1 MKKILITGCCGFVGS
16 ELVKRLINKYK
27 IYGIDDL
34 SVGKKIIKHKN
45 FKFIKGS
52 CEQKH
57 PYKKIKEKIDYI
69 YHLAGQSSG
78 EKSFHNPEDDLIR
91 NLLTTVNLL
100 DFAIKQ
106 KSKRFIFAS
115 SMSVYG
121 DSYLKKV
128 SEFHE
133 PNPKSFYGLSKLSSE
148 NYIKKYKKK
157 GIKFTILRLFNIY
170 GESQKL
176 NNYKQGM
183 LRIYLSQI
191 INQGKLIIKGSKE
204 RFRDF
209 IHIKTVLDYF
219 EEIPE
224 NSKTINQVI
233 NIGSGQKIFV
243 KEIVEIL
250 KKNINKEFK
259 VKYEGSTPLDQK
271 GIYSDNKKAKK
282 IFKSYLNYNSK
293 KKIIE
298 MIRGMQI
305 S

>member
-1 MKKILITGCCGFVGS
+1 MKKILITGCSGFIGS
-16 ELVKRLINKYK
+16 ELVMRLVKKYK
-27 IYGIDDL
+27 VYGIDDL
-34 SVGKKIIKHKN
+34 SIGKKIVKHKN

-52 CEQKH
+52 CEEKH
-57 PYKKIKEKIDYI
+57 PYKKIKENIDFI

-78 EKSFHNPEDDLIR
+78 EKSFHDPKDDLTR

-100 DFAIKQ
+100 DFALKH

-121 DSYLKKV
+121 DASKEKV
-128 SEFHE
+128 PETFI

-148 NYIKKYKKK
+148 NYIKKYSKK
-157 GIKFTILRLFNIY
+157 GLNFTICRLFNVY

-191 INQGKLIIKGSKE
+191 INHQKLIIKGSKD

-209 IHIKTVLDYF
+209 VHISSVLDYF
-219 EEIPE
+219 EEIP
-224 NSKTINQVI
+224 NNKKTKNQII
-233 NIGSGQKIFV
+233 NIGSGKKIYV
-243 KEIVEIL
+243 KEIVRIL
-250 KKNINKEFK
+250 KSNINKQFK
-259 VKYEGSTPLDQK
+259 VSYDDPTPLDQK
-271 GIYSDNKKAKK
+271 GIYSDNKKAK
-282 IFKSYLNYNSK
+282 FFFRSYIDQNSK
-293 KKIIE
+293 KKITN
-298 MIRGMQI
+298 MIKKMNI

>member
-1 MKKILITGCCGFVGS
+1 MKKILITGCCGFIGS
-16 ELVKRLINKYK
+16 ELVKRLVKKYK
-27 IYGIDDL
+27 VFGIDDL
-34 SVGKKIIKHKN
+34 SIGKKIIKHKN

-52 CEQKH
+52 CEEKY
-57 PYKKIKEKIDYI
+57 PYKKIKENIDFI

-78 EKSFHNPEDDLIR
+78 EKSFHDPKDDLSR

-100 DFAIKQ
+100 DFALKH

-121 DSYLKKV
+121 DASKEKV
-128 SEFHE
+128 SETFI

-148 NYIKKYKKK
+148 NYIKKYSTK
-157 GIKFTILRLFNIY
+157 GINFTICRLFNVF

-191 INQGKLIIKGSKE
+191 INHKKLIIKGSKD

-209 IHIKTVLDYF
+209 VHISTVLDYF
-219 EEIPE
+219 EEIP
-224 NSKTINQVI
+224 NNKKTKNQII
-233 NIGSGQKIFV
+233 NIGSGKKIYV
-243 KEIVEIL
+243 KEIVRIL
-250 KKNINKEFK
+250 KSNINKQFK
-259 VKYEGSTPLDQK
+259 VSYDDPTPLDQK
-271 GIYSDNKKAKK
+271 GIYSDNKKAK
-282 IFKSYLNYNSK
+282 FLFRSYIDQNSK
-293 KKIIE
+293 KKITN
-298 MIRGMQI
+298 MIKKMNI